1 MATFGNSLA
10 DRSQILPGVKISK
23 SAITP
28 GTIGTYYV
36 ILVPG
41 CHVYTLVRDIEWLN
55 LVLYTWQREKQ
66 FNIKNN
72 YLYILTSL
80 LGQKI
85 HTDSKTSLKK
95 SNTILQGLK

>member
-1 MATFGNSLA
+1 MSKYQNP
-10 DRSQILPGVKISK
+10 RLPRVN
-23 SAITP
+23 
-28 GTIGTYYV
+28 
-36 ILVPG
+36 LVPG

-85 HTDSKTSLKK
+85 QTDSKTSLKK
-95 SNTILQGLK
+95 SHTILQGLK